1 MTTNADYDAV
11 LQHWCVVP
19 YRSPFDDADV
29 IVARIAGDRK
39 GRFADGRWMMTSV
52 LLSSREDIRPGS
64 IVQTLNSRYL
74 LGERLETTADAPRPL
89 R

>member
-1 MTTNADYDAV
+1 MRTRADYDAV
-11 LQHWCVVP
+11 LHHWCVVR
-19 YRSPFDDADV
+19 YRSPFDDVYV
-29 IVARIAGDRK
+29 ILARITGDRK

-52 LLSSREDIRPGS
+52 LLSPLEDIRPRS

-74 LGERLETTADAPRPL
+74 LGDRLEPWADASRAL

>member
-1 MTTNADYDAV
+1 MTTEADYDAV
-11 LQHWCVVP
+11 LHHWCVVP
-19 YRSPFDDADV
+19 YRSPSDDVYV
-29 IVARIAGDRK
+29 IVGRIAGDRK

-52 LLSSREDIRPGS
+52 LLSSRKDIRPGS

-74 LGERLETTADAPRPL
+74 LGDRLETPADAPRAL